1 MVILEL
7 LVFDELSLDVGIVD
21 GFGGEVVAVVTES
34 LLLRGI
40 SSGISGDEAL
50 LAVSDGGIEEVSSL
64 RITSFLDFS
73 LLRIFRE
80 EEGDPILSARAL
92 KV

>member
-1 MVILEL
+1 M
-7 LVFDELSLDVGIVD
+7 FDELSLGVGIVD

-50 LAVSDGGIEEVSSL
+50 LAVSDGIEEVSSL
-64 RITSFLDFS
+64 GITSFLDFS

-92 KV
+92 NV

>member
-1 MVILEL
+1 M
-7 LVFDELSLDVGIVD
+7 FDELSLGVGIVD

-64 RITSFLDFS
+64 GITSFLDFS

-92 KV
+92 NV